1 MYPWIVFTHVSAL
14 VVFLLAHGV
23 SAGVAFRLRREQDPA
38 RIGALLE
45 FSEHALNVMFVALAV
60 LVLSGVTAG
69 FVGDWWG
76 RGWIWAALLIILAI
90 IVVMSLFGAH
100 YYNRSRSALGL
111 AYFDGRRHHP
121 AGPATPGAETRLLGS
136 RRPWLLAAVGGG
148 GLAAILYLMLFQ
160 PF

>member
-14 VVFLLAHGV
+14 FVFLLAHGV

-45 FSEHALNVMFVALAV
+45 FSERALNVMFIALAV

-111 AYFDGRRHHP
+111 AYFGWMSYRDVAQRIGVPEGTAKSRVRL
-121 AGPATPGAETRLLGS
+121 ALAKLETLLDRRLLEPS
-136 RRPWLLAAVGGG
+136 
-148 GLAAILYLMLFQ
+148 
-160 PF
+160 